1 MRRHFGS
8 WPTDDFQ
15 MLSVE
20 QQTAFYEGA
29 HDMERRDML
38 KKASEILEATEAH
51 GEFYVDGGKF
61 LPLSVWA
68 NMGYD
73 VQRIETLTL
82 KEDIKEDRVLGQ
94 TYRVKILSTGN
105 KGETMLARKS
115 VLKRKRQ
122 TPLALV
128 PTSSS
133 SSTRGALALE
143 DALPGGTATPPASP
157 DGASS
162 ASESS
167 NESSDESSDD
177 SSSSSSKHKKK
188 KGKKGKKN
196 KKDKKGK
203 KGKKNKKDK
212 KNKKEK
218 KNKKDEHRGM

>member
-1 MRRHFGS
+1 MRAVQLRRHFGS

-73 VQRIETLTL
+73 VHRIETLTL

-115 VLKRKRQ
+115 VLKRKRRAQ
-122 TPLALV
+122 ETRIKI
-128 PTSSS
+128 SSS
-133 SSTRGALALE
+133 SLNRGPLAME
-143 DALPGGTATPPASP
+143 DEMPGGTATPPATAY
-157 DGASS
+157 GASS
-162 ASESS
+162 AS
-167 NESSDESSDD
+167 
-177 SSSSSSKHKKK
+177 
-188 KGKKGKKN
+188 GY
-196 KKDKKGK
+196 
-203 KGKKNKKDK
+203 
-212 KNKKEK
+212 
-218 KNKKDEHRGM
+218 